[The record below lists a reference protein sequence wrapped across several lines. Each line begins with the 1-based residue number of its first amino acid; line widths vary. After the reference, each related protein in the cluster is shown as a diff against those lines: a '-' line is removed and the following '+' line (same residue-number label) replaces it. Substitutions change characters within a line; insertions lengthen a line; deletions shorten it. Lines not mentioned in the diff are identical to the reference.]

1 MSSTTG
7 SGKSPSM
14 QHFKPGEIIFSQ
26 GDAAEHVFIVSEGEV
41 ELLIGDKVIATE
53 QQGGIIGEM
62 ALLNEST
69 RSMKGSCRW
78 SRYRLSSHCMSCAS
92 WPNVFATPARPIYR
106 EVASPGHTLL
116 TAGLSAI
123 S

>member
-1 MSSTTG
+1 MSATTK
-7 SGKSPSM
+7 SGKSSSV

-26 GDAAEHVFIVSEGEV
+26 GDTAEHVFIVTEGEV

-69 RSMKGSCRW
+69 RSATARAKSACLLDAIDHEGF
-78 SRYRLSSHCMSCAS
+78 LSLVKISPEFSLHVMRVMAERIRHAS
-92 WPNVFATPARPIYR
+92 QVYIP
-106 EVASPGHTLL
+106 
-116 TAGLSAI
+116 
-123 S
+123 